1 MEDNRRTT
9 HSVDDYY
16 PKPSRD
22 EEPQQEQTSGTTDS
36 DKNTTDGGS
45 YADNAYDYGSSGNT
59 SDENTDADS
68 NNTWHNDR
76 DTYSQN
82 RPGADEYTGRTLT
95 CPRCGNEVPGNM
107 NFCSLCGYHF
117 PKSTD
122 TPYPLNSTRIDGY
135 LIDDIAQFVGPNYNT
150 YLKKFQRVSEGHV
163 SFNWAAAI
171 FSNRWMAYRGMF
183 RQAVIF
189 SLILNAFSGVISY
202 LILTLFQSLG
212 TQLSDSTYLQ
222 LNMFSMALTV
232 CVGLI
237 VGLIGDSMYWKR
249 TKKIMDQLSCKGR
262 EALSNQRIAKSLRTA
277 GGCKMGY
284 AILIIF
290 FDLSM
295 NQIISSVLAQLLGQ

>member
-22 EEPQQEQTSGTTDS
+22 EEPSQENLSNRPDAEDTDANDTRADRTNS
-36 DKNTTDGGS
+36 YGS
-45 YADNAYDYGSSGNT
+45 YADA
-59 SDENTDADS
+59 SDENGGAGFSDNS
-68 NNTWHNDR
+68 R
-76 DTYSQN
+76 DEDPYGQSSHSSE
-82 RPGADEYTGRTLT
+82 EYAGGTLT
-95 CPRCGNEVPGNM
+95 CPRCGNEVPANM

-117 PKSTD
+117 PKTAD
-122 TPYPLNSTRIDGY
+122 TPYPLNNTRIDGY
-135 LIDDIAQFVGPNYNT
+135 LADDIAQFVGPNYNT
-150 YLKKFQRVSEGHV
+150 YLRKFQRVSEGHV
-163 SFNWAAAI
+163 SFNWAAAV

-189 SLILNAFSGVISY
+189 SLILNAFSGIVSY

-212 TQLSDSTYLQ
+212 TQISDSTYLQ

-249 TKKIMDQLSCKGR
+249 AKKMMDQLSCRGR
-262 EALSNQRIAKSLRTA
+262 EAVSDQRIARSLRAA

-290 FDLSM
+290 FDLSI
-295 NQIISSVLAQLLGQ
+295 NQIISAILSQLMGS

>member
-22 EEPQQEQTSGTTDS
+22 EEPSQENLSNRPDAEDTDANDTRADRTDS
-36 DKNTTDGGS
+36 YGS
-45 YADNAYDYGSSGNT
+45 YADA
-59 SDENTDADS
+59 SDENGGTGFSDNS
-68 NNTWHNDR
+68 R
-76 DTYSQN
+76 DEDPYGQSSHSSE
-82 RPGADEYTGRTLT
+82 EYAGGTLT
-95 CPRCGNEVPGNM
+95 CPRCGNEVPANM

-117 PKSTD
+117 PKTAD
-122 TPYPLNSTRIDGY
+122 TPYPLNNTRIDGY
-135 LIDDIAQFVGPNYNT
+135 LADDIAQFVGPNYNT
-150 YLKKFQRVSEGHV
+150 YLRKFQRVSEGHV
-163 SFNWAAAI
+163 SFNWAAAV

-189 SLILNAFSGVISY
+189 SLILNAFSGIVSY

-212 TQLSDSTYLQ
+212 TQISDSTYLQ

-249 TKKIMDQLSCKGR
+249 AKKMMDQLSCRDR
-262 EALSNQRIAKSLRTA
+262 EAVSDQRIARSLRAA

-290 FDLSM
+290 FDLSI
-295 NQIISSVLAQLLGQ
+295 NQIISAILSQLMGS